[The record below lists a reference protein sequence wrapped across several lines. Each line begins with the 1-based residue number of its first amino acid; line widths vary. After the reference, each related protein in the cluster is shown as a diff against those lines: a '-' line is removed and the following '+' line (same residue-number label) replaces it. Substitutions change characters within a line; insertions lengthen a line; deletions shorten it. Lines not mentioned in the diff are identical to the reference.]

1 MLQFHNVDVFYG
13 AIQALRQV
21 SLEVNEGETVAL
33 IGANGAGKS
42 TLLMS
47 VFGQPRI
54 RSGQIVFC
62 GEDISHKSTH
72 YVATGGIAQAPE
84 GRRVFPDM
92 SVEENLLMGT
102 IPIGS
107 QHAAADMQSMFDLFP
122 RLKERRNQRAMTLSG
137 ENSRCWLSPAR

>member
-13 AIQALRQV
+13 VIQALKQV
-21 SLEVNEGETVAL
+21 SLEVNKGETVAL

-54 RSGQIVFC
+54 RNGQILFC

-84 GRRVFPDM
+84 GRRIFPDICRR
-92 SVEENLLMGT
+92 E
-102 IPIGS
+102 P
-107 QHAAADMQSMFDLFP
+107 ADGDNPRRQS
-122 RLKERRNQRAMTLSG
+122 ACS
-137 ENSRCWLSPAR
+137 

>member
-13 AIQALRQV
+13 VIQALKQV
-21 SLEVNEGETVAL
+21 SLEVNKGETVAL

-54 RSGQIVFC
+54 RNGQILFC

-84 GRRVFPDM
+84 GRRIFPDM

-102 IPIGS
+102 IPVGN
-107 QHAAADMQSMFDLFP
+107 QHAAEDMQSMFDLFLAS
-122 RLKERRNQRAMTLSG
+122 RSG
-137 ENSRCWLSPAR
+137 VTSGR